1 MSQTKIQVAI
11 KNKDKSE
18 EAFLHFQRI
27 TTYLRKKC
35 RDKVYFVKK
44 KQRKNNK

>member
-1 MSQTKIQVAI
+1 MSQAKIQVAI

-27 TTYLRKKC
+27 ANYLRKKC
-35 RDKVYFVKK
+35 RDKVYFIKK
-44 KQRKNNK
+44 KQKKSNK